1 MSSIKLS
8 VIALKQ
14 NTSKMSL
21 TENEIVKLKSTLV
34 QATYVIN
41 VKRKSERKV
50 FGNRCEF
57 FLVLTSEVRK
67 FIFYVGFLSGI
78 FMIHRATGETGGSFL
93 SSSLP
98 FPLVLWTF
106 RYQPGDYCKELISA
120 HRQQPDPNRERL
132 YDFRAQVANH

>member
-1 MSSIKLS
+1 MLLI
-8 VIALKQ
+8 LKE
-14 NTSKMSL
+14 SRKGKYL
-21 TENEIVKLKSTLV
+21 EIGVS
-34 QATYVIN
+34 
-41 VKRKSERKV
+41 
-50 FGNRCEF
+50 F

-106 RYQPGDYCKELISA
+106 RY
-120 HRQQPDPNRERL
+120 
-132 YDFRAQVANH
+132 